1 MNIDKAL
8 NILDLTKNQ
17 ISTIKDIK
25 SAYRKKSLK
34 VHPDKHNACT
44 KSFNE
49 LSEAYSFLND
59 NINSILNQN
68 KNNNN
73 NNNNTLIVIDEIE
86 SIDISVNVT
95 LTQAYKGTSVPI
107 EITRTINNNNII
119 KTEIETIYIDII
131 QGSDNN
137 EIIIIENKGH
147 IKNNKKGSIKITL
160 HLINDTDFI
169 RKGLDLYFHKTIT
182 LKEALCGF
190 TFNLTLLNNKTYNI
204 KNYDNIIKP
213 EVEKI
218 IPEKGFIRNGI
229 TGNLYIIF
237 HIQFPNHLNKE
248 VIDFLNQHL

>member
-1 MNIDKAL
+1 MNIEKAL
-8 NILDLTKNQ
+8 YILDLKKEH

-34 VHPDKHNACT
+34 VHPDKHNACS

-49 LSEAYSFLND
+49 LNEAYTFLNQ
-59 NINSILNQN
+59 NINSILN
-68 KNNNN
+68 NNHNT
-73 NNNNTLIVIDEIE
+73 NNNNTTLVVIDEIE
-86 SIDISVNVT
+86 SINISVNVT

-107 EITRTINNNNII
+107 EVTRTINNNNTI

-137 EIIIIENKGH
+137 EIIIIEDKGH
-147 IKNNKKGSIKITL
+147 IKNNKKGSIRVTL
-160 HLINDTDFI
+160 NLINDTNFI

-182 LKEALCGF
+182 LKESLCGF

-204 KNYDNIIKP
+204 KNYDTIIKP
-213 EVEKI
+213 EEEKI
-218 IPEKGFIRNGI
+218 IPEKGFIRNGL

-237 HIQFPNHLNKE
+237 HIEFPNHLHEK
-248 VIDFLNQHL
+248 VIDFLKQYL